1 MKRAALLISLFVIA
15 VLCLTAAPAVGGPTP
30 NPVCGACGSSFEDA
44 ASDNGVIVN
53 VTASTAAIQIH
64 PNGSATWTVTNR
76 LNQSAA
82 VLSSGSEPL
91 SQISREA
98 ATSRGVA
105 NRDGTAVTFQS
116 ATIKNETVRIRFHD
130 PDAGSRHLGVLVV
143 DYFHSAGVRGGWIL
157 NADPISISGPDETVV
172 GNDPHGVINDEY
184 ATDTELP
191 TVTGNTVQWANTST
205 DGQQAVFSEDLYLAF
220 SEPTTSSL
228 QVAAAVT
235 AASLPIWL
243 GNIWNA
249 VLPAAFVYGLLLT
262 GVAAVAR
269 RAADSAFAVDRLSAA
284 VVGVGGVL
292 LGLVV
297 VSAVPATLVG
307 VGVIYLIVG
316 VAAWRRP
323 GILGSTRGTLAVGLA
338 GTAGIGATLWLL
350 GFIDARFAALAE
362 TPVHASVFH
371 LPLAAAPAFGH
382 AVRRRGASESYA
394 EIGAGFAG
402 EVVVFL
408 LAGVVFVP
416 FDAHVFGLIIVVT
429 VGGAMAAAL
438 FGLPLAVLGA
448 CQPTATTPHEGATPI
463 SSEVTETADATDD
476 SSPMADETYSLRYS
490 PASTSGS
497 RRSGATDLTPRQP
510 HSPPQ
515 KTLTGKRDR

>member
-105 NRDGTAVTFQS
+105 NRDSTAVTFQS
-116 ATIKNETVRIRFHD
+116 AIIKNETVRIRFHD
-130 PDAGSRHLGVLVV
+130 PDAGARHLGVLVV

-157 NADPISISGPDETVV
+157 NADPISISGPNETVV
-172 GNDPHGVINDEY
+172 GNDPRGVINDEH
-184 ATDTELP
+184 ADDGDLP

-205 DGQQAVFSEDLYLAF
+205 DGRQAIFSEDLYLAF

-228 QVAAAVT
+228 QVAAALT

-243 GNIWNA
+243 GNIWI
-249 VLPAAFVYGLLLT
+249 VILPAAFVYGILLT

-269 RAADSAFAVDRLSAA
+269 WGADSALAPDRLAA
-284 VVGVGGVL
+284 AGVGFGVWL
-292 LGLVV
+292 LGMVV
-297 VSAVPATLVG
+297 FDALPATLGG
-307 VGVIYLIVG
+307 VGTIYLIVG
-316 VAAWRRP
+316 AAAWLRP
-323 GILGSTRGTLAVGLA
+323 DLLRSTRGALAVGLA
-338 GTAGIGATLWLL
+338 SMGGVAAMLWGL
-350 GFIDARFAALAE
+350 GFVDARSALAP
-362 TPVHASVFH
+362 TVVHAMVTH

-382 AVRRRGASESYA
+382 AVRRRGGSASNA
-394 EIGAGFAG
+394 RIAAGFGGGIIA
-402 EVVVFL
+402 FL
-408 LAGVVFVP
+408 LAGGVFVP
-416 FDAHVFGLIIVVT
+416 FDVGWSLFMTFVT
-429 VGGAMAAAL
+429 LGAAVAAAL
-438 FGLPLAVLGA
+438 FGLPLAMLGA
-448 CQPTATTPHEGATPI
+448 CQPTATTPHEGATPT
-463 SSEVTETADATDD
+463 SSEATETAEATDD
-476 SSPMADETYSLRYS
+476 SSPD
-490 PASTSGS
+490 G
-497 RRSGATDLTPRQP
+497 
-510 HSPPQ
+510 
-515 KTLTGKRDR
+515 